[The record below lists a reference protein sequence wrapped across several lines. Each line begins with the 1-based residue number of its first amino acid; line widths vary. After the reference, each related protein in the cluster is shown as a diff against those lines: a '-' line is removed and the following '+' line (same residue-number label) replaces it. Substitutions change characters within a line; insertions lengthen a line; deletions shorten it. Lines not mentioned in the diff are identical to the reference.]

1 MQNEFDAIL
10 KNAIMKTKNKYGN
23 SLILTNYI
31 EYIGK
36 YFLKEYHIN
45 NYDYDNLLNDICEIA
60 NNSLQ
65 LEPFNKLNDI
75 LNQDEIEVIVTSAYE
90 EIFTFLK
97 VTGYIQDV

>member
-1 MQNEFDAIL
+1 MQNEFDTVLKSAI
-10 KNAIMKTKNKYGN
+10 NKTKEKYGN

-36 YFLKEYHIN
+36 YFFEEYHIN

-60 NNSLQ
+60 NNFLQ

-97 VTGYIQDV
+97 ITGYIHDV